1 MSRIER
7 ETKETRI
14 DLEVRLPPAAE
25 AAPGGTGADAETE
38 DGGAGIRVDTGD
50 AFLDHMVE
58 TLARYAG
65 LGLRLEAEGDLR
77 HHLVEDVA
85 ITLGLAL
92 ADEVPAEAARY
103 GWAVVPMDDA
113 LVEAAVDV
121 GGRAW
126 YEGRLP
132 SNLYEHFLRSLAQN
146 LGATLHVEVRR
157 GRDKHHVVE
166 AAVKATGLALR
177 QALRVG
183 DEVFSTKGSVRIRR
197 VPEGGAPSGGGSERR
212 GAPDRESRPGE
223 EAP

>member
-14 DLEVRLPPAAE
+14 ELSVRVGGE
-25 AAPGGTGADAETE
+25 AGR
-38 DGGAGIRVDTGD
+38 IDTGD
-50 AFLDHMVE
+50 TFLDHMLD

-65 LGLRLEAEGDLR
+65 LDLDVRATGDLR

-85 ITLGLAL
+85 ISLGAAL
-92 ADEVPAEAARY
+92 ADEVPAEATRY

-121 GGRAW
+121 GGRPW

-132 SNLYEHFLRSLAQN
+132 STLYEHFLRSLAQN
-146 LGATLHVEVRR
+146 LEATLHVRVVR
-157 GRDKHHVVE
+157 GRDRHHVVE

-177 QALRVG
+177 QALRQG
-183 DEVFSTKGSVRIRR
+183 GEVFSTKGSVRLRR
-197 VPEGGAPSGGGSERR
+197 EDS
-212 GAPDRESRPGE
+212 
-223 EAP
+223 